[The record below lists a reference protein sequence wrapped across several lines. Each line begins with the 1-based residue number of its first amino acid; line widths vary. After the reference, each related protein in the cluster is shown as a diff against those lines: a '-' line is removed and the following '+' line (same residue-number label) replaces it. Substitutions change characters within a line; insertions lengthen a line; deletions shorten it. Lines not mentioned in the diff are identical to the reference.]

1 MEMKMRALVIFL
13 PLFSLTGCTTAL
25 RGQFDCSGT
34 PGVQCKS
41 ISEVNRMVDKGII
54 PKNKSIDKTILA
66 TKGKS
71 LRRSKE
77 EVLTVWVAPF
87 EDEEGVFHEPG
98 RLTAVVNPAQWE
110 LSKA

>member
-1 MEMKMRALVIFL
+1 MKKRSLLVLLSILAL
-13 PLFSLTGCTTAL
+13 SGCTASL
-25 RGQFDCSGT
+25 RGQFDCPGT

-41 ISEVNRMVDKGII
+41 ISEVNRMVDKEII
-54 PKNKSIDKTILA
+54 PEQKNLDKQILG
-66 TKGKS
+66 TNEKS

-98 RLTAVVNPAQWE
+98 RLTAVVNPAKWE